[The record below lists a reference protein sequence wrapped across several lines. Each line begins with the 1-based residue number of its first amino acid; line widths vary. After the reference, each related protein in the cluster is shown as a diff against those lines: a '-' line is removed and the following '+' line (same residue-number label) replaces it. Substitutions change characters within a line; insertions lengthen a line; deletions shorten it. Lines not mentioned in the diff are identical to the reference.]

1 MISSR
6 KLSALFGIQIV
17 LVGLPVFLSAEDA
30 HALPA
35 FARREEAACTLCHSN
50 GSAPHLTKAGYMFR
64 RAGFRMPGDIGNEQL
79 DAKNMTIQNH
89 MTAGINVDYQVAQ
102 AIPPGAP

>member
-1 MISSR
+1 M
-6 KLSALFGIQIV
+6 KLIRVLTLGIQVVIV
-17 LVGLPVFLSAEDA
+17 AATVLLETKPAS
-30 HALPA
+30 ALPA
-35 FARREEAACTLCHSN
+35 FARREEASCTLCHTN

-64 RAGFRMPGDIGNEQL
+64 RSGFRMPNDIGNKEL